1 LGNKSLTQRSNCHRM
16 GNSGNKWENKY
27 TDLGHR
33 SGTDKMQ
40 KPKRKKIKVINKS
53 KLVTL
58 KICFV

>member
-1 LGNKSLTQRSNCHRM
+1 M

-33 SGTDKMQ
+33 SDTDKMQ